1 MQIFCIAPTR
11 VNIGGKLDVL
21 CFDKTGT
28 LTEDGLDVLGLHLA
42 NNAQGRKEI
51 VFEDLIENIKD
62 LRTVRKSDHDTNNG
76 KFLLGCMASCHSLR
90 NIDNELWAIH
100 LM

>member
-1 MQIFCIAPTR
+1 MF
-11 VNIGGKLDVL
+11 

-51 VFEDLIENIKD
+51 VFEELVEDIDNLK
-62 LRTVRKSDHDTNNG
+62 TVRTNDHDTNNG
-76 KFLLGCMASCHSLR
+76 KFC
-90 NIDNELWAIH
+90 
-100 LM
+100 